1 MSKSG
6 TVAAGAGRTPHALM
20 KRLQRRSRAAA
31 IKACTPHD
39 LRRSF
44 VSAALEGGADIA
56 MVQRLAGHASPV
68 TTARYDRRPEHAAAQ
83 AARVVHVPF
92 AGPAA

>member
-1 MSKSG
+1 M
-6 TVAAGAGRTPHALM
+6 TTAAIV
-20 KRLQRRSRAAA
+20 KRLARRAKQAGIGECSS
-31 IKACTPHD
+31 HD

-68 TTARYDRRPEHAAAQ
+68 TTARYDRRPEHAGAQ

-92 AGPAA
+92 TGAAT

>member
-1 MSKSG
+1 
-6 TVAAGAGRTPHALM
+6 
-20 KRLQRRSRAAA
+20 
-31 IKACTPHD
+31 
-39 LRRSF
+39 
-44 VSAALEGGADIA
+44 
-56 MVQRLAGHASPV
+56 MVQRLAGHALPV